1 MRTIPLLLALL
12 AGCGTSPS
20 DAPATAH
27 QVQAPPVSMTASPA
41 VAGAR
46 FELQVTGV
54 NPGEPV
60 FFAYSL
66 AGAGTGPAIAFFG
79 GLQPDLANPVKPM
92 PGGPVTADANGEA
105 TFGFDIPA
113 TAPVGLEVSLQA
125 LVRSGP
131 GGVDSYVGN
140 VITVEI
146 TGAPTLPAPTVAVD
160 TSLPAPASLPGV
172 SPGDPDRALAVLE
185 GPQGESMA
193 FVENELLVVGALAD
207 VQGWVNG
214 LNGTIVQQLETTRLG
229 GDHDTFLV
237 RVTAPPASASAL
249 GAVLQDL
256 RPGATGDH
264 TVSTAWGLDLI
275 ALAAAE
281 NAADLVVGLNVVNE
295 GATFRD
301 LRSNEAPSTSA
312 IAGYTR
318 DAASWPHLSAGS
330 PQDMDVVGAWRDM
343 EVADRLDNRI
353 GLMIFDMGFT
363 ASDAELP
370 PLTAALS
377 QVPGHAALGQPNIS
391 GCGGGNPCPW
401 HGRAVASTAFAV
413 PDDDFGGAGPAGP
426 VADAMTLFTLYDYFS
441 VISALVIAGDQGA
454 QIVNMSYSANV
465 PSVFDWTILP
475 GRLATTVASNSG
487 MILFAAAGNSSTD
500 VDDET
505 CILGWCWEGTFHTPC
520 ENEGVTCVGALELN
534 GRGRAGYSNWG
545 DRDVDL
551 WAPGTTYV
559 GPRPDAPETSMV
571 SGTSMASP
579 FAAGAA
585 ALVWAADPGMNQTT
599 VLAHL
604 LNTADAGDDAEV
616 RRLVQPRDAV
626 VSALG
631 DVPPHLEIEA
641 PGDGTTRVTGTP
653 GVFLDADAEA
663 FRGAVDVSW
672 TSSRDGF
679 LGDFASRNLQ
689 DLTPGTHVLTAT
701 ARDTSG
707 RTTTRSVT
715 VDLTNPAPTVDIEAP
730 GVPAVFFE
738 SESILLRATSSDP
751 NEGGGTVPSGSFVWT
766 NGGTTLGVG
775 SEITA
780 SLPVGTHGV
789 RVTATDRFGAS
800 GSDTVTITVMPDP
813 VDLPPS
819 VSIVSPATDST
830 TLDALWWDGSDAI
843 GWYKD
848 LTLVADA
855 FDPEDGA
862 IDGASVVW
870 TVDGAFVG
878 TGDSLPVRLHGE
890 CFGTW
895 FDIVATVTDSGGNSR
910 TALRRVL
917 ILTLC

>member
-343 EVADRLDNRI
+343 
-353 GLMIFDMGFT
+353 
-363 ASDAELP
+363 
-370 PLTAALS
+370 
-377 QVPGHAALGQPNIS
+377 
-391 GCGGGNPCPW
+391 
-401 HGRAVASTAFAV
+401 
-413 PDDDFGGAGPAGP
+413 
-426 VADAMTLFTLYDYFS
+426 
-441 VISALVIAGDQGA
+441 
-454 QIVNMSYSANV
+454 
-465 PSVFDWTILP
+465 
-475 GRLATTVASNSG
+475 
-487 MILFAAAGNSSTD
+487 
-500 VDDET
+500 
-505 CILGWCWEGTFHTPC
+505 
-520 ENEGVTCVGALELN
+520 
-534 GRGRAGYSNWG
+534 
-545 DRDVDL
+545 
-551 WAPGTTYV
+551 
-559 GPRPDAPETSMV
+559 
-571 SGTSMASP
+571 
-579 FAAGAA
+579 
-585 ALVWAADPGMNQTT
+585 
-599 VLAHL
+599 
-604 LNTADAGDDAEV
+604 
-616 RRLVQPRDAV
+616 
-626 VSALG
+626 
-631 DVPPHLEIEA
+631 
-641 PGDGTTRVTGTP
+641 
-653 GVFLDADAEA
+653 
-663 FRGAVDVSW
+663 
-672 TSSRDGF
+672 
-679 LGDFASRNLQ
+679 
-689 DLTPGTHVLTAT
+689 
-701 ARDTSG
+701 
-707 RTTTRSVT
+707 
-715 VDLTNPAPTVDIEAP
+715 
-730 GVPAVFFE
+730 
-738 SESILLRATSSDP
+738 
-751 NEGGGTVPSGSFVWT
+751 
-766 NGGTTLGVG
+766 
-775 SEITA
+775 
-780 SLPVGTHGV
+780 
-789 RVTATDRFGAS
+789 
-800 GSDTVTITVMPDP
+800 
-813 VDLPPS
+813 
-819 VSIVSPATDST
+819 
-830 TLDALWWDGSDAI
+830 
-843 GWYKD
+843 
-848 LTLVADA
+848 
-855 FDPEDGA
+855 
-862 IDGASVVW
+862 
-870 TVDGAFVG
+870 
-878 TGDSLPVRLHGE
+878 
-890 CFGTW
+890 
-895 FDIVATVTDSGGNSR
+895 
-910 TALRRVL
+910 
-917 ILTLC
+917 